1 MGKGGTDGGVSPAA
15 QQLARARE
23 SDPGEAVEEPRLA
36 RAAEPKG
43 PHRAAWVVSPQ
54 QAMRELFEAADEDA
68 SGALDRDE
76 VARFVGLLRPSKS
89 MTAVDVDMAMRSM
102 DSEGSGLITFEQF
115 SRWWMSGGART
126 PEERRDFAEAS
137 KLCHPRESIRA
148 IFEMIDVDR
157 GGTLDR
163 EEIRKAGTVLG
174 KIFSAEELDAAMSV
188 MDKEHT
194 GEINFES
201 FYAWY
206 TSHRSGMMTDGAA
219 ARRIG
224 LTAKLEVEKLKRT
237 SELKATEDLMEA
249 HARVV
254 GESKM
259 RVMFDEVDVDGSG
272 VLDAE
277 EVAAFVRKLKP
288 TKVSCKRARE
298 RERQS
303 CKQSSAHSLTNPWR
317 VLLPFRATV
326 HGLKAEERSDG
337 RNGRRRVR
345 RGILRGVL
353 RVVGKRRLRH
363 KRREACS
370 EDGQHFRRA
379 GEGTG

>member
-89 MTAVDVDMAMRSM
+89 MTVVDVDMAMQSM
-102 DSEGSGLITFEQF
+102 DSEGSGLIRFEQF

-259 RVMFDEVDVDGSG
+259 RAMFDEVDVDGSG

-288 TKVSCKRARE
+288 TKVSCKRAGERDRE
-298 RERQS
+298 RE
-303 CKQSSAHSLTNPWR
+303 
-317 VLLPFRATV
+317 
-326 HGLKAEERSDG
+326 
-337 RNGRRRVR
+337 
-345 RGILRGVL
+345 
-353 RVVGKRRLRH
+353 
-363 KRREACS
+363 
-370 EDGQHFRRA
+370 
-379 GEGTG
+379 